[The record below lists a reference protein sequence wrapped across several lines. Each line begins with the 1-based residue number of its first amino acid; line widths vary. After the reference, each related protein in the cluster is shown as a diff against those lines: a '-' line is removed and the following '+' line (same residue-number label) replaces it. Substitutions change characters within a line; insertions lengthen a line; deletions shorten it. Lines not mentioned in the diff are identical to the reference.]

1 MRTKGNVREC
11 AFLPTWAPAHGTCTH
26 ASQGRRPLYTCMYAS
41 VYVSETKPVVR
52 SPVRSTGRAWA
63 RRPLGPGAAPTPPPS
78 PHTAAHTHAAPCT
91 APGSIPSHGVADA
104 TFRGAAMVLPGVW
117 AETHLHMFRSSR
129 SASGYCDPSL
139 LAVSA
144 ALGGR
149 LLGHVSM
156 SWCSCS
162 KTPSRY
168 MTALHKTTTRS
179 AQMLCTNQP

>member
-1 MRTKGNVREC
+1 
-11 AFLPTWAPAHGTCTH
+11 
-26 ASQGRRPLYTCMYAS
+26 
-41 VYVSETKPVVR
+41 
-52 SPVRSTGRAWA
+52 
-63 RRPLGPGAAPTPPPS
+63 
-78 PHTAAHTHAAPCT
+78 
-91 APGSIPSHGVADA
+91 
-104 TFRGAAMVLPGVW
+104 MVLPGVW
-117 AETHLHMFRSSR
+117 AETYLHMFRSSR

-168 MTALHKTTTRS
+168 MTALHTATTRS
-179 AQMLCTNQP
+179 TQMLCTNQP